1 MAKSVTKSVGRP
13 KSEEKRQLI
22 LDAAVDLFLNQGVSA
37 TSMDAIA
44 KASGVSKQT
53 VYSHFASKDDLY
65 TAAIESKC
73 QQYWLAPRDLDC
85 CTGESEGLRHT
96 LELVGVQL
104 LKLLSDQQ
112 VISMFRI
119 VISEA
124 KNAPEVARL
133 FYQAG
138 PRKSVEDIALLFHNA
153 SKGSLTREDSISLAV
168 QFLNLLKGDF
178 HLRSLFGL
186 DETLTD
192 SQIKKKVA
200 VSVNS
205 ILVLYELALPLA

>member
-1 MAKSVTKSVGRP
+1 MPKSVTKNVGRP
-13 KSEEKRQLI
+13 KSEEKRQQI
-22 LDAAVDLFLNQGVSA
+22 LDAAVDLFLSHGVTA
-37 TSMDAIA
+37 TSMDAVA

-53 VYSHFASKDDLY
+53 VYSHFANKDDLY

-73 QQYWLAPRDLDC
+73 QEYWLAPEDLGC
-85 CTGESEGLRHT
+85 CDGETDGLKHT

-104 LKLLSDQQ
+104 LRLLSDPQ

-124 KNAPEVARL
+124 KNAPEVAQL

-138 PRKSVEDIALLFHNA
+138 PRKSVEDIAHLFHKA
-153 SKGSLTREDSISLAV
+153 SKGLLTMDDSISLAI

-178 HLRSLFGL
+178 HIRSLFGL
-186 DETLTD
+186 DETL
-192 SQIKKKVA
+192 SSMQIKKKVDA
-200 VSVNS
+200 SVNS
-205 ILVLYELALPLA
+205 IMILYQNKIS